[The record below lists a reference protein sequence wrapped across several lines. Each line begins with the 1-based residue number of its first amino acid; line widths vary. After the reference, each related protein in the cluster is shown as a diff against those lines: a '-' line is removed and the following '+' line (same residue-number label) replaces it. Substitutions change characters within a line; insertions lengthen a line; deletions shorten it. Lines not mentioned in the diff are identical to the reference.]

1 MYFAGKA
8 IDDMDRD
15 ELIHVIK
22 HLADDIERLTSPRYA
37 RAFGLGSVEMAKRG
51 EKVA

>member
-1 MYFAGKA
+1 MYFAGKL

-22 HLADDIERLTSPRYA
+22 YLADDIERLTSPQRV
-37 RAFGLGSVEMAKRG
+37 RAFGLGSVEMLKRG